1 VGSFRLGAGA
11 FADESPRLAQLNMD
25 TRFHACIMAGGSGER
40 FWPMSRARA
49 PKHLL
54 RLFSDRTLLEEAILR
69 LRGVVAE
76 SNTWILTNASQVPL
90 IREAVPS
97 FPPAQIVSEPEKR
110 DTAPAASLA
119 TGLVRARDPDGV
131 LALLPADAL
140 IGNGARFS
148 AQLAQS
154 LSWAGGAGRHGRELL
169 TFAVAPTHPAT
180 GFGYLEL
187 GDELARGGEGSR
199 LLRVKRFVEKPDEA
213 TARGYVASGRYA
225 WNAGM
230 FVWGV
235 RQFLAEAERAA
246 PELAEFIR
254 GFPAGDPAAYL
265 SARFARLPKI
275 SVDYAVLEKAGS
287 VATVLADFDW
297 EDAGAWTALSKHLPA
312 DASGN
317 VSRGPVVCV
326 GTSGTVA
333 ISNGRVIA
341 LCGVKDLVV
350 VETEDALLVCH
361 KDAVQNIKSLMPL
374 LPKDTV

>member
-1 VGSFRLGAGA
+1 MK
-11 FADESPRLAQLNMD
+11 MD

-40 FWPMSRARA
+40 FWPMSRVRA

-54 RLFSDRTLLEEAILR
+54 RLFSERTLLEEAVLR
-69 LRGVVAE
+69 LTGVVEE
-76 SNTWILTNASQVPL
+76 SNIWILTNASQVPL
-90 IREAVPS
+90 VTEALPG
-97 FPPAQIVSEPEKR
+97 FPRAQIVPEPEKR
-110 DTAPAASLA
+110 DTGPAAALA

-148 AQLAQS
+148 AQLAQA
-154 LSWAGGAGRHGRELL
+154 LSWAGREGGLGRALL
-169 TFAVAPTHPAT
+169 TFAVPPTHAAT

-199 LLRVKRFVEKPDEA
+199 LVRVMRFVEKPDEA

-225 WNAGM
+225 WNAGT

-235 RQFLAEAERAA
+235 RRFLAEAERTA
-246 PELAEFIR
+246 PELAAFIR
-254 GFPAGDPAAYL
+254 DFPAGDPARYL
-265 SARFARLPKI
+265 SERFARLPKI
-275 SVDYAVLEKAGS
+275 SVDYAVLEKAES
-287 VATVLADFDW
+287 VATVLAEFDW
-297 EDAGAWTALSKHLPA
+297 DDAGAWTALSKRLPA

-317 VSRGPVVCV
+317 VSRGRVVSV

-333 ISNGRVIA
+333 VSNGRVIA

-350 VETEDALLVCH
+350 VETADALLVCH
-361 KDAVQNIKSLMPL
+361 KDAVQNIKNLMPL